1 MSMKTLFGHTPE
13 PNGNPDTPESAEVD
27 AQAEE
32 LKEDAGR
39 SYTQKEVEEIVRER
53 LEKALANTN
62 LTPEERRA
70 AALDERELRFERMQ
84 YLTEKIQSWGMAN
97 IVTPYRG
104 LKGLSSNK
112 TPYEEFRNAA
122 DGLLGLWD
130 AKDLDEFKK
139 SVDALFEIFGA
150 LIDEAKRRFEAE
162 EEDRQTGKHDA
173 VKRVEQRDVMK
184 EIFKKGGIFN

>member
-1 MSMKTLFGHTPE
+1 MSMKTLFGHAPE
-13 PNGNPDTPESAEVD
+13 PNGNLDTPKPAEVD
-27 AQAEE
+27 TQAEE
-32 LKEDAGR
+32 FKEDAER
-39 SYTQKEVEEIVRER
+39 TYTQKEVEEIVRER

-84 YLTEKIQSWGMAN
+84 YLTEKIQRWGMAN

-104 LKGLSSNK
+104 LRGLSSNK
-112 TPYEEFRNAA
+112 TPYEEFRNDA

-139 SVDALFEIFGA
+139 SVDSLFDVFDA
-150 LIDEAKRRFEAE
+150 VLKEAKRRYE
-162 EEDRQTGKHDA
+162 EYERAKMESATPVDK
-173 VKRVEQRDVMK
+173 RDVVG
-184 EIFKKGGIFN
+184 EIFKKGGTLN